1 MNDSQPELKTGRSA
15 PVHPSPGWTA
25 QLQLLIFDLDGVI
38 TSEARYWQTARLTVW
53 DLITQ
58 PDFLGLRD
66 YWGADLRDPEAVLA
80 AGDQVIAPTFIAELK
95 RRGINSNWDL
105 TFFVLSL
112 QVIAILAQLD
122 PPRLH
127 RALAAIPDPDAGAA
141 QQLQTLGSWLPDPD
155 LGVEASKPLI
165 QRFWEAT
172 VGLQGTAVTDFVPT
186 FATQVLGRPLP
197 LLESRSGLWELC
209 YEQFQAWYDGHKGL
223 VLPGDEMVLPLT
235 LIRKTLHHLA
245 KHQHLTLAIATGRP
259 RREVIQP
266 LLASELL
273 DCFDGDRIVT
283 YDEVLAAE
291 ALMAQAGQP
300 LKLGKPHP
308 FILLKAISPGTPVP
322 QLLAQRQQHYPEVA
336 YVGDAASDVMAAQQ
350 AHCKAIGVLT
360 GFTPGKTRDQK
371 QSLFRELN
379 CDAVLDSILDLPQW
393 LAQL

>member
-141 QQLQTLGSWLPDPD
+141 QQLQTLGSWLPDPYPQNPPPFSQASASNPGD
-155 LGVEASKPLI
+155 RHRAAPAGSYPTPAGLGV
-165 QRFWEAT
+165 
-172 VGLQGTAVTDFVPT
+172 
-186 FATQVLGRPLP
+186 
-197 LLESRSGLWELC
+197 
-209 YEQFQAWYDGHKGL
+209 
-223 VLPGDEMVLPLT
+223 
-235 LIRKTLHHLA
+235 IR
-245 KHQHLTLAIATGRP
+245 
-259 RREVIQP
+259 
-266 LLASELL
+266 
-273 DCFDGDRIVT
+273 
-283 YDEVLAAE
+283 
-291 ALMAQAGQP
+291 
-300 LKLGKPHP
+300 
-308 FILLKAISPGTPVP
+308 
-322 QLLAQRQQHYPEVA
+322 
-336 YVGDAASDVMAAQQ
+336 
-350 AHCKAIGVLT
+350 
-360 GFTPGKTRDQK
+360 
-371 QSLFRELN
+371 LF
-379 CDAVLDSILDLPQW
+379 
-393 LAQL
+393 